1 LEQLKGIIDRIARDK
16 SVKATYRIEDKTE
29 PFEANHS
36 SPLVRALSLSILDVC
51 KTHAILVRKTGTGDM
66 NVLGTA
72 FDVPVVTY
80 GPGEPHASHT
90 ANEHVEITEYVSSI
104 DVFSRAL
111 FHLSRLHNNAKE
123 RTLTKDKI

>member
-1 LEQLKGIIDRIARDK
+1 
-16 SVKATYRIEDKTE
+16 
-29 PFEANHS
+29 
-36 SPLVRALSLSILDVC
+36 
-51 KTHAILVRKTGTGDM
+51 M

-90 ANEHVEITEYVSSI
+90 ANEHVEIAEYVSSI

-123 RTLTKDKI
+123 RTLAKIEVRNQKDDLVAVATHIMQLVD